1 MTKLVIFLL
10 FINLL
15 FSFPLAHSFELTPED
30 KAFLENKKKLI
41 VAIPTSGL
49 RSDWHNPDSGTP
61 GIYAGYIKKLSQA
74 LNIAIELKAY
84 DSLNEILTAVSSGK
98 ADLALGYT
106 PTAERKKHLLF
117 SNPMFENYQLN
128 WLRNS
133 SYRNTP
139 ATEMDWVCIKGA
151 FSCQASE
158 KNGYRTLT
166 EVDTLDNLIH
176 YLSTGKSDAAII
188 NFGFVY
194 HYYQTIAVGDWLGDI
209 VFNKDSQSTQSSFI
223 TAKSN
228 SQLIKI
234 LNQYQAQ
241 EYNKRLIKP
250 FSFNNLSML
259 HNELA
264 IEAIY
269 QQYNRKTIRYTIE
282 DDLYPVSYI
291 AEATGQI
298 SGYIHDILKI
308 FALKTGLNFE
318 YVYPNGQSIETMLAD
333 KKVDFI
339 PAPYQITKGELSSTL
354 RTKPF
359 YTINWSYIRTTKN
372 YQHEKIAILDRSKK
386 LSKQEVFGFL
396 NEPIIYSDF
405 SLLKNDIEQGVITH
419 AYIPKSIA
427 DYYLYYGDSTS
438 FELVDSQK
446 KQLQTLMAIRLNQ
459 DSIALR
465 DMFNV
470 AIAITTP
477 NEIQLA
483 VQGHKRVHTEYVD
496 GRKQAKSTIIILLL
510 FFVVVVIAAV
520 LWNTK
525 LKGYLQEARAKS
537 QKSDEKTQ
545 WLISVLNSFP
555 GMVLISDAQGKPLLS
570 NKAYNDC
577 FKSCLDNNCIEKQT
591 PCSFLD
597 VINSINQEIANN
609 VVHVT
614 INECIIGGKYYR
626 VSRDVVN
633 HNDGNQYHI
642 TVFADFTELKLRKD
656 ELKQSQQQAVEAL
669 KARESFL
676 AIISHELRTPLAAM
690 MGLMELLN
698 PEIKTSKNKELM
710 QNALASADRLKGLV
724 NNILDFS
731 KMEAKQLHLDVYT
744 SNLFE
749 ELGSVLRLQEANAQL
764 KAVDFVL
771 DWQPTAFCKAELD
784 WSRLSQVIN
793 NLVGNSLK
801 FTQQGRITLTINNS
815 DNTLEVIVEDTGC
828 GMSDEQLATLF
839 QPFTQADASI
849 NRKYGGTGL
858 GMSIVQ
864 HLVQLMGGTVSVT
877 SKQYLGTCVTVAI
890 PAKFSAISAT
900 QLTFAQ
906 SKSSHVQQWLTA
918 WGVTNQTTENQQ
930 TVIEVNPE
938 GSNLYPDLLLREL
951 QKPELNSHEQ
961 ILDSGNQYIG
971 TVLIADDD
979 PINRFLFQKQL
990 KKIGINTITVTDGLE
1005 ALLYLSAHKDEIDL
1019 LITDCHMPNLNGYE
1033 LVRQLRTKPEF
1044 KDFAIVGCTA
1054 EDSRL
1059 VAEKAANVGMTEVM
1073 YKPYTIKS
1081 LTEVISR
1088 YCVKQQKPNYLQT
1101 LNWLNDYS
1109 DEEQLELSAI
1119 VRDSLIADKAQL
1131 AEQALPLPALAHRIK
1146 GAARALGLNQLAN
1159 AAEQCETADPYSAKL
1174 ATENL
1179 NRQIDIVVDEINQWL
1194 HKQYQ

>member
-1 MTKLVIFLL
+1 MTKLVVFLL

-30 KAFLENKKKLI
+30 KAFLQNKKTLV
-41 VAIPTSGL
+41 VAVPSTGL
-49 RSDWHNPDSGTP
+49 RTHWNNSSSGESGVYTH
-61 GIYAGYIKKLSQA
+61 YLKELAQA
-74 LNIAIELKAY
+74 LNVAMEFKNY
-84 DSLNEILTAVSSGK
+84 SSLDKLLNAVASGE
-98 ADLALGYT
+98 ADLSLGFIA
-106 PTAERKKHLLF
+106 TAEREKRLLF
-117 SNPMFENYQLN
+117 SVPVFANYQLN

-139 ATEMDWVCIKGA
+139 ANHMNWVCVKGS
-151 FSCQASE
+151 FSCEATAN
-158 KNGYRTLT
+158 NGYRTLT
-166 EVDTLDNLIH
+166 KVKTLKSLIH
-176 YLSTGKSDAAII
+176 HLSTGKADGAVMH
-188 NFGFVY
+188 FGSVH
-194 HYYQTIAVGDWLGDI
+194 HYYQTAAAGDWLGDI
-209 VFNKDSQSTQSSFI
+209 VFNESSQPMLSSFI
-223 TAKSN
+223 TAKNN
-228 SQLIKI
+228 SRLMDI
-234 LNQYQAQ
+234 LNQYQKQ
-241 EYNKRLIKP
+241 TQNNHVIKP
-250 FSFNNLSML
+250 FSFDNLSML
-259 HNELA
+259 QNELA

-269 QQYNRKTIRYTIE
+269 QQYNRETIRYTIE

-298 SGYIHDILKI
+298 SGYIHDIIKI

-339 PAPYQITKGELSSTL
+339 PAPYQITKGELSNTL

-396 NEPIIYSDF
+396 NKPIIYSDF

-591 PCSFLD
+591 ACSFLD
-597 VINSINQEIANN
+597 VINSINQEVANN
-609 VVHVT
+609 VVHVA
-614 INECIIGGKYYR
+614 INECIIGGKYFR

-642 TVFADFTELKLRKD
+642 TVFADFTELKLRKN

-710 QNALASADRLKGLV
+710 QNALASAERLKGLV

-731 KMEAKQLHLDVYT
+731 KMEADQLQLDSYS

-749 ELGSVLRLQEANAQL
+749 ELGTSFRLHEASAKL
-764 KAVDFVL
+764 KKIDFII
-771 DWQPTAFCKAELD
+771 DWQPTQYCHAELD
-784 WSRLSQVIN
+784 WLRLSQIIN
-793 NLVGNSLK
+793 NLLGNSVK
-801 FTQQGRITLTINNS
+801 FTQSGTIKIRVSHN
-815 DNTLEVIVEDTGC
+815 DNMLQIAIEDSGC
-828 GMSDEQLATLF
+828 GMTDEQLNTLF

-864 HLVQLMGGTVSVT
+864 HLVQLMNGEISVLSEQYIGTQVFVNIPVTLTTIREPLVSEAYCKDET
-877 SKQYLGTCVTVAI
+877 AR
-890 PAKFSAISAT
+890 
-900 QLTFAQ
+900 
-906 SKSSHVQQWLTA
+906 QWLTA
-918 WGVTNQTTENQQ
+918 WGVNEQASQQITEI
-930 TVIEVNPE
+930 TEVNVE
-938 GSNLYPDLLLREL
+938 GGNLYPDLLLK
-951 QKPELNSHEQ
+951 QVIKPEHQLDGQVLDPSQ
-961 ILDSGNQYIG
+961 QYQGTIL
-971 TVLIADDD
+971 VADDD

-990 KKIGINTITVTDGLE
+990 RKIGVKVITVNDGLE
-1005 ALLYLSAHKDEIDL
+1005 ALLYLSSHRNEIDL

-1033 LVRQLRTKPEF
+1033 LVRQLRAKPEF
-1044 KDFAIVGCTA
+1044 KSLTIVGCTA

-1059 VAEKAANVGMTEVM
+1059 VAEKAANVGMSEVI
-1073 YKPYTIKS
+1073 YKPYTFNALS
-1081 LTEVISR
+1081 ELISR
-1088 YCVKQQKPNYLQT
+1088 YCSKQEQDDNQER

-1109 DEEQLELSAI
+1109 DEERLELSAI
-1119 VRDSLIADKAQL
+1119 VRDSLLEDKAL
-1131 AEQALPLPALAHRIK
+1131 IANKAVPLPALGHRIK
-1146 GAARALGLNQLAN
+1146 GAANALGLTQLAQA
-1159 AAEQCETADPYSAKL
+1159 AAECENVDPHNIAAAIDKL
-1174 ATENL
+1174 NIE
-1179 NRQIDIVVDEINQWL
+1179 IDIVVNTINQWL
-1194 HKQYQ
+1194 SKQNQ